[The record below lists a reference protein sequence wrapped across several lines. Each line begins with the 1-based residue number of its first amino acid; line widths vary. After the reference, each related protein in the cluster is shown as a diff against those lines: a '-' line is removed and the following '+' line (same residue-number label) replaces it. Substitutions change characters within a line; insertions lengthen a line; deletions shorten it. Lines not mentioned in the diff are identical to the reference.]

1 MAFSPIPLVDPY
13 EFSLFMRLGRAKSN
27 ARESWRHHTA
37 SPAKACPGA
46 YGEKPGNCI
55 FVEQQMTRLLS
66 YTLLAIATL
75 LTASL
80 ALAHHSF
87 AMFDQSK
94 TVTLQ
99 GTVKDFRWSNPHV
112 FIQLLV
118 KTEGGSEE
126 EWSIEMTSP
135 EHLAR
140 VGWRPGTL
148 KPGDKVSLVIHPM
161 HDGVKGGQYLSG
173 TGPDGPLIG
182 SAPAS
187 ESPGK

>member
-1 MAFSPIPLVDPY
+1 MNRV
-13 EFSLFMRLGRAKSN
+13 
-27 ARESWRHHTA
+27 
-37 SPAKACPGA
+37 
-46 YGEKPGNCI
+46 
-55 FVEQQMTRLLS
+55 LS
-66 YTLLAIATL
+66 CALAAM
-75 LTASL
+75 LTASS

-99 GTVKDFRWSNPHV
+99 GTVKDFRWTNPHV

-118 KTEGGSEE
+118 KAEDGSEE

-140 VGWRPGTL
+140 VGWKPGTL
-148 KPGDKVSLVIHPM
+148 KPGDKVTLKIHAM

-173 TGPDGPLIG
+173 IGPDGQPLIG
-182 SAPAS
+182 SPAPAQ
-187 ESPGK
+187 GQGR